1 MLALRAALAAIVT
14 AVTAT
19 TLSAV
24 APAASAAP
32 AYSPPSGA
40 SSQFLDDMYSAQRL
54 VTGGGVTIAVLA
66 DGVDP
71 STPGLA
77 GKVTDGPDFIFKPQV
92 PADPTGGT
100 LITAFILGVPGVTTG
115 LVPGARI
122 LSLRTAPYYS
132 EPGYQSFYTYANS
145 DDAQQAEAKAIRYAV
160 SHGARV
166 ILDVPS
172 SWWSADPA
180 LLSALNFALSRN
192 VVIVAPTVT
201 AGEAAWSYTY
211 PSGFPG
217 VIGVSAI
224 DLPDGTAPT
233 GTIPAASK
241 NNAVLVSSP
250 DDQEPVLAGWNIQGV
265 GAADT
270 FVAAAAA
277 LIKEKYPDMPPALV
291 ARALAMSARY
301 PPPGGYSQSVG
312 FGVLDAYDAV
322 RDAGAL
328 ARVTMAARPGASGAV
343 AAAAHFGSA
352 PGVINALPSDRA
364 DWALVG
370 VGVAALACASV
381 LAARRRRRRRTTAA
395 LQQPAQPEQVP
406 HARVDLHPARHPG
419 AGDVHRRLGERHH
432 LVAVRGQPDVGG
444 RLARPDLPDRSV
456 R

>member
-1 MLALRAALAAIVT
+1 VLAVRAAGAAIVT
-14 AVTAT
+14 AITAVT
-19 TLSAV
+19 TLCAL
-24 APAASAAP
+24 ALGASAAP

-40 SSQFLDDMYSAQRL
+40 SAQFLDDMYSAQRL

-66 DGVDP
+66 DGADP
-71 STPGLA
+71 SVPGLA

-92 PADPTGGT
+92 PPNPSAGT
-100 LITAFILGVPGVTTG
+100 LIAAFILGVPGVTTG
-115 LVPGARI
+115 LVPSARI
-122 LSLRTAPYYS
+122 LSLRTAPNYS
-132 EPGYQSFYTYANS
+132 EPGFQSFYTSANV
-145 DDAQQAEAKAIRYAV
+145 DYAQQAEAKAIRYAV

-166 ILDVPS
+166 ILDIPS
-172 SWWSADPA
+172 SWGSPDPA

-224 DLPDGTAPT
+224 DLQDGTAPT

-250 DDQEPVLAGWNIQGV
+250 DDQEPVLPEWTIQGIGV
-265 GAADT
+265 ADT
-270 FVAAAAA
+270 FVTATAA

-301 PPPGGYSQSVG
+301 HPPGGYSQSVG

-328 ARVTMAARPGASGAV
+328 ARLTMAARPGASGTI
-343 AAAAHFGSA
+343 AAAAHFGGGA
-352 PGVINALPSDRA
+352 PGVISALPSDRA

-370 VGVAALACASV
+370 VGAAALACAVV
-381 LAARRRRRRRTTAA
+381 LAARRRRRRGPTAV
-395 LQQPAQPEQVP
+395 LQQFAQPEQVL
-406 HARVDLHPARHPG
+406 HARLDLHPAHYPG
-419 AGDVHRRLGERHH
+419 AGDK
-432 LVAVRGQPDVGG
+432 PPG
-444 RLARPDLPDRSV
+444 RQSPR
-456 R
+456 